1 MSKHCA
7 PLILLFGVFFLAVFV
22 LLAPQSFAQSQ
33 QPAAASPTVPRMYD
47 ATKEVV
53 LNGTISEVVSRPKT
67 GLPLGLYLMLTTTQG
82 EVALHLGPYYGRIAA
97 EKGLVPGATI
107 QVTGVTSTFTAGEIF
122 LARTVAV
129 GGQTLTIRSQNG
141 FPVRPTPNGTRAA
154 RGAQPAGGQ

>member
-7 PLILLFGVFFLAVFV
+7 PLILLSGVFFLAVFV
-22 LLAPQSFAQSQ
+22 LLSPQSFAQSP
-33 QPAAASPTVPRMYD
+33 QPAAAAASPAVPRMYD

-67 GLPLGLYLMLTTTQG
+67 GLPLGLYLMLTTTQR
-82 EVALHLGPYYGRIAA
+82 EVAVHLGPYYGRIAA

-122 LARTVAV
+122 LARTVVV
-129 GGQTLTIRSQNG
+129 GGQTLIIRNQNG
-141 FPVRPTPNGTRAA
+141 IPVRPPPAVSRS
-154 RGAQPAGGQ
+154 AQLAGGL